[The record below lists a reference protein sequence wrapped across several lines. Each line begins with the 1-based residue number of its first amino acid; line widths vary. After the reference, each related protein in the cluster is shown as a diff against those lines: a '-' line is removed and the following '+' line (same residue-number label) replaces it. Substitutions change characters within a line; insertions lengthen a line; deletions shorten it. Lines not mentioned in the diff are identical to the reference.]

1 MSTEPTIVRTPIFE
15 AHTYKKLFWSSEM
28 LTAIKSAQKL
38 GVTNFELSVSDDPI
52 DVPQYETDS
61 RSDLNWALS
70 SKRQIGTTR
79 VEASKLIV
87 YAVRVE

>member
-1 MSTEPTIVRTPIFE
+1 
-15 AHTYKKLFWSSEM
+15 M

-38 GVTNFELSVSDDPI
+38 GVTNFELSISDDPI
-52 DVPQYETDS
+52 DVPQYDTDS
-61 RSDLNWALS
+61 SFDNWGLS
-70 SKRQIGTTR
+70 SSKKQIGTTR